1 MDPKIKVQ
9 AIPKFRANPDIQHA
23 QRASVQRKPKSSG
36 EQALGKA
43 IGMVELLDPNGLVGN
58 VLQEDMEKT
67 GNRLKKKKAP
77 AQWGEKKKSRYV
89 LPQEKQQNNPVKSLK
104 ESPRNHYNQ
113 E

>member
-67 GNRLKKKKAP
+67 GNRFKKKKKKHQP
-77 AQWGEKKKSRYV
+77 NGGKKKNQGMFY
-89 LPQEKQQNNPVKSLK
+89 LKKNNKIT
-104 ESPRNHYNQ
+104 Q
-113 E
+113 

>member
-9 AIPKFRANPDIQHA
+9 AIPKFGANPDIQHA

-67 GNRLKKKKAP
+67 GNRLKKKKSTSP
-77 AQWGEKKKSRYV
+77 MEKKKNQGMFY
-89 LPQEKQQNNPVKSLK
+89 LKKNNKIT
-104 ESPRNHYNQ
+104 Q
-113 E
+113 